1 MATNPTG
8 SWPLRRL
15 GLKVLDLEQELAYYQ
30 RLGLKLLESSGRRA
44 VLGFEE
50 RPVLELRQLEGGRPR
65 PRRSAGLY
73 HFALLLPDARR
84 LGQFLRRC
92 AELGIP
98 LDGAS
103 DHLVSQALYLSDPEG
118 NGIEVYADRPA
129 SDWTWQNGQVAM
141 AVDPLDLDGLLRD
154 GPGVPEGFPAD
165 SRLGHMHL
173 TVGDV
178 DRSLDFYKELG
189 MDLTAGFGPFGFLS
203 WERYHHHL
211 GVNLL
216 NGPGA
221 ARVEDDVAGLDF
233 FEIARPDLQP
243 GTVLDPDG
251 IQLRLTSV

>member
-1 MATNPTG
+1 MFAAARAGVRLFATGGIGGVHRGDALDVSSDMTALG
-8 SWPLRRL
+8 EVKSGFFVVPLMR
-15 GLKVLDLEQELAYYQ
+15 GQQLKEQAQ
-30 RLGLKLLESSGRRA
+30 
-44 VLGFEE
+44 
-50 RPVLELRQLEGGRPR
+50 
-65 PRRSAGLY
+65 
-73 HFALLLPDARR
+73 
-84 LGQFLRRC
+84 
-92 AELGIP
+92 
-98 LDGAS
+98 
-103 DHLVSQALYLSDPEG
+103 
-118 NGIEVYADRPA
+118 
-129 SDWTWQNGQVAM
+129 
-141 AVDPLDLDGLLRD
+141 LDGLLRD
-154 GPGVPEGFPAD
+154 GPGVLEGFPAD

-233 FEIARPDLQP
+233 FEIARPELQP